1 MIGAGAKLNIIK
13 NLMEAPQYQEYLGL
27 EKFEDYISLPQ
38 KFACDD
44 LEATEK
50 MVASQLMKSTSKI
63 FLMGMGHVK
72 SGLIHRLSKYRNA
85 VFLDVG
91 ASIDALAGI
100 IDVDRPYAG
109 DWTNYQIDDV
119 QLYKGIDFLAYEGK
133 GKHLVLERIMMIT
146 FNNLGNLGRLANQM
160 FQYASLKG
168 IARNRGFD
176 FMIPPKRRSTRD
188 LLVRQDGTNIYDIFD
203 LSDNNYGLQV
213 NQVCMERM
221 HTFDEELFNNC
232 PDNVDLLGYYQT
244 HKYFQHIES
253 EIRSDFKFQTDLFET
268 CSDFMKDNFVYRD
281 VISLHVRRGDYVSN
295 PNHPLQTV
303 EYYQRALEMLPNLDV
318 IVFSDDPDWCNSQE
332 IFQPDRFS
340 ISESKRLMLIYV

>member
-1 MIGAGAKLNIIK
+1 MYLDQYKIEGTINNDQNPCFHDETTYPKFQEELEEFKHLLIELVYLKEPKTFYKFGDGDYYFLNKIPTGSATPGRRALSKSYDEINHDAFVKGAQECDYYTCEIYPENRVNFMDVIQRRIDFPAEFGYGLVANKWLLKTFAGQIGLIGAGLKLNIIK

-72 SGLIHRLSKYRNA
+72 SGLIHRLSKYRNS

-119 QLYKGIDFLAYEGK
+119 QLYKGIDFLAYDGK
-133 GKHLVLERIMMIT
+133 GKHIILER
-146 FNNLGNLGRLANQM
+146 
-160 FQYASLKG
+160 
-168 IARNRGFD
+168 
-176 FMIPPKRRSTRD
+176 
-188 LLVRQDGTNIYDIFD
+188 
-203 LSDNNYGLQV
+203 
-213 NQVCMERM
+213 
-221 HTFDEELFNNC
+221 EL
-232 PDNVDLLGYYQT
+232 
-244 HKYFQHIES
+244 
-253 EIRSDFKFQTDLFET
+253 
-268 CSDFMKDNFVYRD
+268 
-281 VISLHVRRGDYVSN
+281 
-295 PNHPLQTV
+295 
-303 EYYQRALEMLPNLDV
+303 
-318 IVFSDDPDWCNSQE
+318 
-332 IFQPDRFS
+332 
-340 ISESKRLMLIYV
+340 

>member
-1 MIGAGAKLNIIK
+1 MYKIEGTINNDQNDCFHDETTYPQFQEELEEFKDLLKKLVDFNQSRTFYKFGDGDYYFLNKISTGSATPGRRALSKSYDEIDHDAFTKGAQECDYYTCEIYPENRVKFAGVINRAVDFPAEFGYGLVANKWLLKTFAGQIGLIGAGLKLNIIK

-72 SGLIHRLSKYRNA
+72 SGLIPRLKKYRNA

-133 GKHLVLERIMMIT
+133 GKHLVLER
-146 FNNLGNLGRLANQM
+146 
-160 FQYASLKG
+160 
-168 IARNRGFD
+168 
-176 FMIPPKRRSTRD
+176 
-188 LLVRQDGTNIYDIFD
+188 
-203 LSDNNYGLQV
+203 
-213 NQVCMERM
+213 
-221 HTFDEELFNNC
+221 
-232 PDNVDLLGYYQT
+232 
-244 HKYFQHIES
+244 
-253 EIRSDFKFQTDLFET
+253 EI
-268 CSDFMKDNFVYRD
+268 V
-281 VISLHVRRGDYVSN
+281 
-295 PNHPLQTV
+295 
-303 EYYQRALEMLPNLDV
+303 
-318 IVFSDDPDWCNSQE
+318 
-332 IFQPDRFS
+332 
-340 ISESKRLMLIYV
+340 

>member
-1 MIGAGAKLNIIK
+1 MYLDQYKIEGTINNDQNPCFHDETTYPQFQEELEEFKDLLKKLVDLNQSRTFYKFGDGDYYFLNKIPTGSATPGRRALSKSYDEINHDAFVNGAQECDYYTCEIYPENRVNFMDVIHRGIDFPAEFGYGLVANKWLLKTFAGQIGLIGAGSKLNIIK
-13 NLMEAPQYQEYLGL
+13 HLMEAPQYQEYLGL

-72 SGLIHRLSKYRNA
+72 SGLIHRLKKYRNA

-133 GKHLVLERIMMIT
+133 GKHLVLERE
-146 FNNLGNLGRLANQM
+146 
-160 FQYASLKG
+160 
-168 IARNRGFD
+168 
-176 FMIPPKRRSTRD
+176 
-188 LLVRQDGTNIYDIFD
+188 LV
-203 LSDNNYGLQV
+203 
-213 NQVCMERM
+213 
-221 HTFDEELFNNC
+221 
-232 PDNVDLLGYYQT
+232 
-244 HKYFQHIES
+244 
-253 EIRSDFKFQTDLFET
+253 
-268 CSDFMKDNFVYRD
+268 
-281 VISLHVRRGDYVSN
+281 
-295 PNHPLQTV
+295 
-303 EYYQRALEMLPNLDV
+303 
-318 IVFSDDPDWCNSQE
+318 
-332 IFQPDRFS
+332 
-340 ISESKRLMLIYV
+340 